1 MVLLALVRAAWHD
14 RVFGMPPWIA
24 KPFLESNSQVDS
36 IADSD
41 MRRAVAHAATTLD
54 MRRAAAHV
62 AHAAQ
67 SLMPPASGRMTTMTS
82 KKLMAMFMLIKLRC
96 QSRVSK
102 CGRWGGE
109 RGWGVNND
117 DYVYDDD
124 DNAASDGQT
133 ANMAMATPTPMT
145 ADNSLL
151 MMVITLM
158 AVMMFG
164 DDVDMVTIAKYRM
177 VHDSRWHR

>member
-1 MVLLALVRAAWHD
+1 
-14 RVFGMPPWIA
+14 
-24 KPFLESNSQVDS
+24 
-36 IADSD
+36 
-41 MRRAVAHAATTLD
+41 
-54 MRRAAAHV
+54 
-62 AHAAQ
+62 
-67 SLMPPASGRMTTMTS
+67 MTT
-82 KKLMAMFMLIKLRC
+82 KKLMAMFLLIKLRC

-133 ANMAMATPTPMT
+133 ANMAITMTTMMIMATPTPMT